1 MKTSIRK
8 KKYTDD
14 SIAAKMNENRETTV
28 KYNEPKEPS
37 AAKSD
42 SLPGESPY
50 KTPPSNNDLYPNTNY
65 MQNMLD
71 SEKAGDYNSAA
82 YWERMRN
89 EKIKNGYGGGYA
101 PTSFYNY
108 NSKYG
113 DKIADLRD
121 QYENYKDFSYNPLQD
136 DAYKSLAN
144 VYSKNASDAAA
155 NALGQAA
162 AANGGRMS
170 SNALIASNLAY
181 QNKMAGLEAEIPAL
195 RQAAYDMYLG
205 GKNDLRTSLN
215 DYMYQEQQDYARW
228 ENDLDRR
235 INNQKYENEQNAQ
248 RYMNEIL
255 TFGKVVSPET
265 AKYFGVDIGT
275 ASHDAL
281 VNRRN
286 YDLDASEFLGYVTP
300 NVANDLGMY
309 GLVYSPTLPREQFEY
324 TKERDAVN
332 DANAERDFWL
342 DVHNSVYPKGGVPF
356 SYGGVTYSG
365 YPSVNYNPAVS
376 GGGSS
381 GGGSSSGG
389 YSGGSVY
396 YPPYEEPSGSD
407 ISDPVLRAEANSRA
421 SAKKLTGYF
430 PGQGYI
436 SVGEDIDRRFRN
448 GELAEQEA
456 YEEML
461 RRAYY

>member
-28 KYNEPKEPS
+28 QYNKSEEPS
-37 AAKSD
+37 AVKSG

-50 KTPPSNNDLYPNTNY
+50 KTPPSNNDIYPNTNY
-65 MQNMLD
+65 MADGL
-71 SEKAGDYNSAA
+71 KA
-82 YWERMRN
+82 EREGRFNDASYFFGMRD
-89 EKIKNGYGGGYA
+89 EKIDAGLGGGYSKFN
-101 PTSFYNY
+101 PYQY

-113 DKIADLRD
+113 DKIADLRE
-121 QYENYKDFSYNPLQD
+121 QYENYEDFTYNPLQD

-205 GKNDLRTSLN
+205 GKNDLRTTLN

-255 TFGKVVSPET
+255 TFGKVVSPE
-265 AKYFGVDIGT
+265 AARYFGVDIGT

-300 NVANDLGMY
+300 NVANDSGMY
-309 GLVYSPTLPREQFEY
+309 GLGYSPTLPREQYKY

-332 DANAERDFWL
+332 DANAERDFWF

-365 YPSVNYNPAVS
+365 SGISNAGGGTSGGGLGGGGSVAYNPSTPATSELSESKAINYYKGETPARASKAVYDAAVS
-376 GGGSS
+376 GAISR
-381 GGGSSSGG
+381 
-389 YSGGSVY
+389 
-396 YPPYEEPSGSD
+396 EEA
-407 ISDPVLRAEANSRA
+407 AELIR
-421 SAKKLTGYF
+421 KKVFG
-430 PGQGYI
+430 
-436 SVGEDIDRRFRN
+436 
-448 GELAEQEA
+448 
-456 YEEML
+456 
-461 RRAYY
+461 

>member
-14 SIAAKMNENRETTV
+14 SIAAKMNENKQTTV
-28 KYNEPKEPS
+28 QYNKPEEPS
-37 AAKSD
+37 AAKRD

-121 QYENYKDFSYNPLQD
+121 QYENYEDFTYNPLQD

-255 TFGKVVSPET
+255 TFGKVVSPEA

-300 NVANDLGMY
+300 NVANDSGMY
-309 GLVYSPTLPREQFEY
+309 GLGYSPTLPREQYNYGKFTDARDYARSVYED
-324 TKERDAVN
+324 ERNFARDVYE
-332 DANAERDFWL
+332 DERDFAKK
-342 DVHNSVYPKGGVPF
+342 SGG
-356 SYGGVTYSG
+356 SSGGGS
-365 YPSVNYNPAVS
+365 S

-407 ISDPVLRAEANSRA
+407 ISDPILRGEADSRA

-448 GELAEQEA
+448 GELTEEEA
-456 YEEML
+456 LKEML